1 MNINNKINIDIM
13 ETTTTKTENKMVKMF
28 NELKAKH
35 PDAVILFRVGDF
47 YESYFDDAKKVS
59 EVLGITLTKRSGED
73 GYYLA
78 GFPHHA
84 LDTYLPKLIRAGL
97 RVAICDDI
105 SEPVKL
111 KKRGSNET
119 TQEPQ
124 VKDADAE
131 EIKDEEQPQE
141 PQTDEQPTETKSTKI
156 IYTDKEA
163 EDYTP
168 KNGKTFALTEMQE
181 IIGGYVEP
189 IRLNDGRM
197 IIVDEDGKSK
207 DKAVNIPATNILRRD
222 HFTTDYI
229 VGTAI
234 VCDADMVD

>member
-1 MNINNKINIDIM
+1 MIKMI
-13 ETTTTKTENKMVKMF
+13 ETFKM
-28 NELKAKH
+28 LKEKH
-35 PDAVILFRVGDF
+35 SDALILFRVGDF

-73 GYYLA
+73 GYYLT

-111 KKRGSNET
+111 KHRGSDET

-124 VKDADAE
+124 VEDADAE
-131 EIKDEEQPQE
+131 EVKDNEQPQE
-141 PQTDEQPTETKSTKI
+141 PQTDEQPTETKSAKI
-156 IYTDKEA
+156 IYTDKGA

-168 KNGKTFALTEMQE
+168 KNGTTFELEEMQK

-222 HFTTDYI
+222 HYTTDYI
-229 VGTAI
+229 VGNAI
-234 VCDADMVD
+234 VCDADMID

>member
-1 MNINNKINIDIM
+1 MRKMI
-13 ETTTTKTENKMVKMF
+13 ETFKM
-28 NELKAKH
+28 LKEKH
-35 PDAVILFRVGDF
+35 SDVLILFRVGDF
-47 YESYFDDAKKVS
+47 YESYFEDAKKVS
-59 EVLGITLTKRSGED
+59 EVLGVTLTENEKDDIFITS
-73 GYYLA
+73 
-78 GFPHHA
+78 FPTQS
-84 LDTYLPKLIRAGL
+84 LDTYLPKLIRVGL

-105 SEPVKL
+105 SEPIKL

-124 VKDADAE
+124 VEDADAE
-131 EIKDEEQPQE
+131 EIKDDEQPQE
-141 PQTDEQPTETKSTKI
+141 PQTDEQPTETKSAKI

-181 IIGGYVEP
+181 IVGGYVEP

-234 VCDADMVD
+234 VCDADMIE

>member
-1 MNINNKINIDIM
+1 M
-13 ETTTTKTENKMVKMF
+13 ETTTTKTENKMVKQF

-47 YESYFDDAKKVS
+47 YESYFDDAKKVADAT
-59 EVLGITLTKRSGED
+59 GATLTKRSGED
-73 GYYLA
+73 GYYLT

-105 SEPVKL
+105 SEPNKIE
-111 KKRGSNET
+111 KRGSDET
-119 TQEPQ
+119 TEPQ
-124 VKDADAE
+124 VEDADAE

-141 PQTDEQPTETKSTKI
+141 QQTDEQPTETKSAKI

-168 KNGKTFALTEMQE
+168 KNGKTFGKTEMCG
-181 IIGGYVEP
+181 IVEGFIDI
-189 IRLNDGRM
+189 IRLNDGRV
-197 IIVDEDGKSK
+197 IIVDSQGKALN
-207 DKAVNIPATNILRRD
+207 KAVNIPATNILRRD
-222 HFTTDYI
+222 HFTTNYI

-234 VCDADMVD
+234 VCDADMID

>member
-1 MNINNKINIDIM
+1 M

-47 YESYFDDAKKVS
+47 YESRFDDAKKIDD
-59 EVLGITLTKRSGED
+59 VLGLTLTRQAKTGMD
-73 GYYLA
+73 LA
-78 GFPHHA
+78 GFPYHA
-84 LDTYLPKLIRAGL
+84 LDTYLPKLIRAGI

-141 PQTDEQPTETKSTKI
+141 SQTDEQSTETKSAKI

-207 DKAVNIPATNILRRD
+207 GKAVNIPATNILRRD
-222 HFTTDYI
+222 HYTTDYI

-234 VCDADMVD
+234 VCDADMLD

>member
-1 MNINNKINIDIM
+1 MRKMI
-13 ETTTTKTENKMVKMF
+13 ETFKM
-28 NELKAKH
+28 LKEKH
-35 PDAVILFRVGDF
+35 SDVLILFRVGDF
-47 YESYFDDAKKVS
+47 YESYFEDAKKVS
-59 EVLGITLTKRSGED
+59 EVLGVTLTENEKDDIFITS
-73 GYYLA
+73 
-78 GFPHHA
+78 FPTQS

-105 SEPVKL
+105 SEPIKL
-111 KKRGSNET
+111 KKRGSDET

-124 VKDADAE
+124 VEDTDAE
-131 EIKDEEQPQE
+131 EIKDEEQP
-141 PQTDEQPTETKSTKI
+141 TETKSAKI

-168 KNGKTFALTEMQE
+168 KNGKTFGLTEMQE
-181 IIGGYVEP
+181 IVGGYIEP

-234 VCDADMVD
+234 VCDADMIE

>member
-1 MNINNKINIDIM
+1 MK
-13 ETTTTKTENKMVKMF
+13 TTTKETENRMVEMF

-35 PDAVILFRVGDF
+35 PDSVILFRAGDF
-47 YESYFDDAKKVS
+47 YESFFDDAKKVT
-59 EVLGITLTKRSGED
+59 EVIGI
-73 GYYLA
+73 A
-78 GFPHHA
+78 GFPSHA

-105 SEPVKL
+105 SEPTKL
-111 KKRGSNET
+111 KKRGSDET

-124 VKDADAE
+124 VEDADAE
-131 EIKDEEQPQE
+131 EIKDEEQP
-141 PQTDEQPTETKSTKI
+141 TETKSAKI
-156 IYTDKEA
+156 IYTDKED

-189 IRLNDGRM
+189 IRLNDGRI

-222 HFTTDYI
+222 HYTTDYI

-234 VCDADMVD
+234 VCDADMIE

>member
-1 MNINNKINIDIM
+1 M

-47 YESYFDDAKKVS
+47 YESYFDDAKKVADAT
-59 EVLGITLTKRSGED
+59 GATLTKRSGED

-111 KKRGSNET
+111 KKRGSDET
-119 TQEPQ
+119 TEPQ
-124 VKDADAE
+124 VEEAQAE
-131 EIKDEEQPQE
+131 EVNTEE
-141 PQTDEQPTETKSTKI
+141 PQQEQEESKPDKWAHVYYPNGDFQETQPNNGSTF
-156 IYTDKEA
+156 EL
-163 EDYTP
+163 EE
-168 KNGKTFALTEMQE
+168 LQE
-181 IIGGYVEP
+181 VVGGYIEIV
-189 IRLNDGRM
+189 RLNDGRV
-197 IIVDEDGKSK
+197 IIVNEDGLSLNLP
-207 DKAVNIPATNILRRD
+207 VNIEATNILRRD
-222 HFTTDYI
+222 HSTTQYI

-234 VCDADMVD
+234 VCDADMID

>member
-1 MNINNKINIDIM
+1 MRKMI
-13 ETTTTKTENKMVKMF
+13 ETFKM
-28 NELKAKH
+28 LKEKH
-35 PDAVILFRVGDF
+35 SDVLILFRVGDF
-47 YESYFDDAKKVS
+47 YESYFEDAKKVS
-59 EVLGITLTKRSGED
+59 EVLGVTLTENEKDDIFITS
-73 GYYLA
+73 
-78 GFPHHA
+78 FPTQS

-131 EIKDEEQPQE
+131 EIKDDEQPQE
-141 PQTDEQPTETKSTKI
+141 PQTDEQPTETKSAKI

-222 HFTTDYI
+222 HYTTDYI

-234 VCDADMVD
+234 VCDADMID

>member
-1 MNINNKINIDIM
+1 MRKMI
-13 ETTTTKTENKMVKMF
+13 ETFKM
-28 NELKAKH
+28 LKEKH
-35 PDAVILFRVGDF
+35 SDVLILFRVGDF
-47 YESYFDDAKKVS
+47 YESYFEDAKKVS
-59 EVLGITLTKRSGED
+59 EVLGVTLTENEKDDIFITS
-73 GYYLA
+73 
-78 GFPHHA
+78 FPTQS
-84 LDTYLPKLIRAGL
+84 LDTYLPKLIRVGL

-105 SEPVKL
+105 SEPIKL
-111 KKRGSNET
+111 KKRGSDET

-124 VKDADAE
+124 VEDADAE

-141 PQTDEQPTETKSTKI
+141 PQTDEQPTETKSAKI
-156 IYTDKEA
+156 IYTGKEA

-234 VCDADMVD
+234 VCDADMIE

>member
-1 MNINNKINIDIM
+1 M
-13 ETTTTKTENKMVKMF
+13 ETTTTKTENKMVKQF

-47 YESYFDDAKKVS
+47 YESYFDDAKKVADAT
-59 EVLGITLTKRSGED
+59 GATLTKRSGED
-73 GYYLA
+73 GYYLT

-105 SEPVKL
+105 SEPTKIE
-111 KKRGSNET
+111 KRGSDET
-119 TQEPQ
+119 TEPQ
-124 VKDADAE
+124 VEDADAE
-131 EIKDEEQPQE
+131 EIKDDEQPQE
-141 PQTDEQPTETKSTKI
+141 PQTDEQATETKSAKI

-181 IIGGYVEP
+181 IIGGYIEP

-222 HFTTDYI
+222 HYTTDYI

-234 VCDADMVD
+234 VCDADMID

>member
-1 MNINNKINIDIM
+1 M

-35 PDAVILFRVGDF
+35 PNAVILFRVGDF
-47 YESYFDDAKKVS
+47 YESYLDDAKKLS
-59 EVLGITLTKRSGED
+59 EILGLTLTRQAKTKMD
-73 GYYLA
+73 LT
-78 GFPHHA
+78 GFPYHA

-105 SEPVKL
+105 SEPTKL
-111 KKRGSNET
+111 KKRSSNET

-124 VKDADAE
+124 VEDADAE
-131 EIKDEEQPQE
+131 EIKDDEQPQE
-141 PQTDEQPTETKSTKI
+141 PQTDEQPAETKSAKI

-168 KNGKTFALTEMQE
+168 KNGKTFGLTEMQE
-181 IIGGYVEP
+181 IIGGYIEP

-234 VCDADMVD
+234 VCDADMID

>member
-1 MNINNKINIDIM
+1 M

-47 YESYFDDAKKVS
+47 YESYFDDAKKVA
-59 EVLGITLTKRSGED
+59 EILGITLTKRSGEN
-73 GYYLA
+73 GYYLT

-105 SEPVKL
+105 SEPIKL

-119 TQEPQ
+119 TQESQ
-124 VKDADAE
+124 VEDADAE
-131 EIKDEEQPQE
+131 EIKDDEQPQE
-141 PQTDEQPTETKSTKI
+141 PQTDEQPTETKSAKI

-181 IIGGYVEP
+181 IVGGYVEP

-197 IIVDEDGKSK
+197 IIVDEEGKSK

-222 HFTTDYI
+222 HYTTDYI

>member
-1 MNINNKINIDIM
+1 MSKMI
-13 ETTTTKTENKMVKMF
+13 ETFKM
-28 NELKAKH
+28 LKEKH
-35 PDAVILFRVGDF
+35 SDALILFRVGDF
-47 YESYFDDAKKVS
+47 YESFFDDAKKVS
-59 EVLGITLTKRSGED
+59 EVLGVTLTENEKDDIFITS
-73 GYYLA
+73 
-78 GFPHHA
+78 FPTQS

-105 SEPVKL
+105 SEPIKL

-124 VKDADAE
+124 VEDADAE

-141 PQTDEQPTETKSTKI
+141 LQADEQPTETKSAKI
-156 IYTDKEA
+156 IYTDKED

-168 KNGKTFALTEMQE
+168 KNGKTFALMEMQE
-181 IIGGYVEP
+181 IIGGYIEP

-197 IIVDEDGKSK
+197 IIVDEEGKSK

-234 VCDADMVD
+234 VCDADMLE

>member
-1 MNINNKINIDIM
+1 M

-28 NELKAKH
+28 NELKAKR
-35 PDAVILFRVGDF
+35 PDAVILFRAGDF
-47 YESYFDDAKKVS
+47 YESFFDDAKKVT
-59 EVLGITLTKRSGED
+59 EVIGI
-73 GYYLA
+73 A
-78 GFPHHA
+78 GFPSHA

-124 VKDADAE
+124 VEDADAE
-131 EIKDEEQPQE
+131 EIKDEEQP
-141 PQTDEQPTETKSTKI
+141 TETKSAKI

-207 DKAVNIPATNILRRD
+207 NKAVNIPATNILRRD
-222 HFTTDYI
+222 HYTTDYI

-234 VCDADMVD
+234 VCDADMIE

>member
-1 MNINNKINIDIM
+1 MRKMI
-13 ETTTTKTENKMVKMF
+13 ETFKM
-28 NELKAKH
+28 LKEKH
-35 PDAVILFRVGDF
+35 SDVLILFRVGDF
-47 YESYFDDAKKVS
+47 YESYFEDAKKVS
-59 EVLGITLTKRSGED
+59 EVLGITLTENEKDDIFITS
-73 GYYLA
+73 
-78 GFPHHA
+78 FPTQS
-84 LDTYLPKLIRAGL
+84 LDTYLPKLIRAGI

-105 SEPVKL
+105 SEPIKL

-124 VKDADAE
+124 VEDADAE
-131 EIKDEEQPQE
+131 EIKDDEQPQE
-141 PQTDEQPTETKSTKI
+141 PQTDGQPTETKSAKI

-181 IIGGYVEP
+181 IVGGYIEP
-189 IRLNDGRM
+189 IRLNEGRM

-207 DKAVNIPATNILRRD
+207 NKAVNIPATNIMRRD

-234 VCDADMVD
+234 VCDDDMVD

>member
-1 MNINNKINIDIM
+1 M
-13 ETTTTKTENKMVKMF
+13 ETTTTKAENKMVEKF

-35 PDAVILFRVGDF
+35 PDAVILFRIGDF
-47 YESYFDDAKKVS
+47 YESYFDDAKKLS
-59 EVLGITLTKRSGED
+59 EVLGLTLTRQAKTKMD
-73 GYYLA
+73 LT
-78 GFPHHA
+78 GFPYHA

-111 KKRGSNET
+111 KKRGSDET

-124 VKDADAE
+124 VEDADAE

-141 PQTDEQPTETKSTKI
+141 PQTDEQPTETKSAKI
-156 IYTDKEA
+156 IYVDKEA

-181 IIGGYVEP
+181 IVGGYIEP
-189 IRLNDGRM
+189 IRLNNGRM
-197 IIVDEDGKSK
+197 IIVDEEGKSK

-222 HFTTDYI
+222 HYTTDYI

-234 VCDADMVD
+234 VCDADMVE

>member
-1 MNINNKINIDIM
+1 M
-13 ETTTTKTENKMVKMF
+13 ETTTTKTENKMVETF

-47 YESYFDDAKKVS
+47 YESRFDDAKKVT
-59 EVLGITLTKRSGED
+59 EVIGIAS
-73 GYYLA
+73 
-78 GFPHHA
+78 FPYHA

-111 KKRGSNET
+111 KKRGSDET

-124 VKDADAE
+124 VEDADVE
-131 EIKDEEQPQE
+131 EIKDEEQSQE
-141 PQTDEQPTETKSTKI
+141 PQTDEQATETKSAKI

-168 KNGKTFALTEMQE
+168 KNGKTFGKTEMYGIVE
-181 IIGGYVEP
+181 GYIDI
-189 IRLNDGRM
+189 IRLNDGRV
-197 IIVDEDGKSK
+197 IVVDSQGKALN
-207 DKAVNIPATNILRRD
+207 KAVNIPATNILRRD

-234 VCDADMVD
+234 VCDADMID

>member
-1 MNINNKINIDIM
+1 MG
-13 ETTTTKTENKMVKMF
+13 TTTKETENKMVKQF
-28 NELKAKH
+28 NELKTKH
-35 PDAVILFRVGDF
+35 PDAVILFRAGDF
-47 YESYFDDAKKVS
+47 YESIFDDAKKVTD
-59 EVLGITLTKRSGED
+59 VLGV
-73 GYYLA
+73 A

-105 SEPVKL
+105 SEPAKL
-111 KKRGSNET
+111 KKRGSDET
-119 TQEPQ
+119 AQEPQ
-124 VKDADAE
+124 VEDADAE
-131 EIKDEEQPQE
+131 EIKDDEQPQE
-141 PQTDEQPTETKSTKI
+141 PQTDGQATETKSAKI

-181 IIGGYVEP
+181 IVGGYIEV

-197 IIVDEDGKSK
+197 IIVDEEGKSK
-207 DKAVNIPATNILRRD
+207 NKAVNIPATNILRRD
-222 HFTTDYI
+222 HYTTDYI

-234 VCDADMVD
+234 VCDADMIE

>member
-1 MNINNKINIDIM
+1 M

-28 NELKAKH
+28 NELKARH
-35 PDAVILFRVGDF
+35 PDAVILFRVGEF
-47 YESYFDDAKKVS
+47 YESYFDDAKKVADAT
-59 EVLGITLTKRSGED
+59 GATLTKRSGED
-73 GYYLA
+73 GYYLT

-105 SEPVKL
+105 SEPNKIE
-111 KKRGSNET
+111 KRGSDET
-119 TQEPQ
+119 TEPQ
-124 VKDADAE
+124 VEDADAE

-141 PQTDEQPTETKSTKI
+141 PQTDEQPTETKSAKI

-168 KNGKTFALTEMQE
+168 KNGKTFGLTEMQE

-222 HFTTDYI
+222 HYTIDYI

-234 VCDADMVD
+234 VCDADMIE

>member
-1 MNINNKINIDIM
+1 M
-13 ETTTTKTENKMVKMF
+13 ETTTTKAENKMVEKF

-35 PDAVILFRVGDF
+35 PDAVILFRIGDF
-47 YESYFDDAKKVS
+47 YESYFDDAKKLS
-59 EVLGITLTKRSGED
+59 EVLGLTLTRQAKTKMD
-73 GYYLA
+73 LT
-78 GFPHHA
+78 GFPYHA

-111 KKRGSNET
+111 KKRGSDET

-124 VKDADAE
+124 VEDADAE

-141 PQTDEQPTETKSTKI
+141 PQTDEQPTETKSAKI
-156 IYTDKEA
+156 IYVDKEA

-181 IIGGYVEP
+181 IVGGYIEP
-189 IRLNDGRM
+189 IRLNNGRM
-197 IIVDEDGKSK
+197 IIVDEEGKSK

-234 VCDADMVD
+234 VCDADMIE

>member
-1 MNINNKINIDIM
+1 MRKMI
-13 ETTTTKTENKMVKMF
+13 ETFKM
-28 NELKAKH
+28 LKEKH
-35 PDAVILFRVGDF
+35 SDVLILFRVGDF
-47 YESYFDDAKKVS
+47 YESYFEDAKKVS
-59 EVLGITLTKRSGED
+59 EVLGVTLTENEKDDIFITS
-73 GYYLA
+73 
-78 GFPHHA
+78 FPTQS

-105 SEPVKL
+105 SEPIKL

-124 VKDADAE
+124 VEDAEAE

-141 PQTDEQPTETKSTKI
+141 PQTDEQPNETKSAKI

-234 VCDADMVD
+234 VCDSDMVD

>member
-1 MNINNKINIDIM
+1 MIKMI
-13 ETTTTKTENKMVKMF
+13 ETFKM
-28 NELKAKH
+28 LKEKH
-35 PDAVILFRVGDF
+35 SDALILFRVGDF
-47 YESYFDDAKKVS
+47 YESYFEDAKKVC
-59 EVLGITLTKRSGED
+59 EVLGVTLTKNVKDDIFIAS
-73 GYYLA
+73 
-78 GFPHHA
+78 FPEQA

-111 KKRGSNET
+111 KHRGSDET

-124 VKDADAE
+124 VEDADAE
-131 EIKDEEQPQE
+131 EVKDNEQPQE
-141 PQTDEQPTETKSTKI
+141 PQTDEQPTETKSAKI
-156 IYTDKEA
+156 IYTDKGA

-181 IIGGYVEP
+181 IVGGYIEP
-189 IRLNDGRM
+189 IRLNDGRV

-222 HFTTDYI
+222 HYTTDYI

-234 VCDADMVD
+234 ACDADMID

>member
-1 MNINNKINIDIM
+1 M

-35 PDAVILFRVGDF
+35 PDAVILFRAGDF
-47 YESYFDDAKKVS
+47 YETYCEDAKKLS
-59 EVLGITLTKRSGED
+59 EVLGLTLTRQAKTKID
-73 GYYLA
+73 LT
-78 GFPHHA
+78 GFPYHA

-97 RVAICDDI
+97 GVAICDDI

-124 VKDADAE
+124 VEDAEAE

-141 PQTDEQPTETKSTKI
+141 PQTDEQPTETKSAKI

-189 IRLNDGRM
+189 IRLNDGRI
-197 IIVDEDGKSK
+197 IIVDEEGKSK

-234 VCDADMVD
+234 VCDADMVE

>member
-1 MNINNKINIDIM
+1 MRKMI
-13 ETTTTKTENKMVKMF
+13 ETFKM
-28 NELKAKH
+28 LKEKH
-35 PDAVILFRVGDF
+35 SDVLILFRVGDF
-47 YESYFDDAKKVS
+47 YESYFEDAKKVS
-59 EVLGITLTKRSGED
+59 EVLGVTLTENEKDDIFITS
-73 GYYLA
+73 
-78 GFPHHA
+78 FPTQS

-105 SEPVKL
+105 SEPIKL

-131 EIKDEEQPQE
+131 EIKDDEQPQE
-141 PQTDEQPTETKSTKI
+141 PQTDEQPTETKSAKI

-168 KNGKTFALTEMQE
+168 KNGKTFELTEMQE
-181 IIGGYVEP
+181 IVGGYVEP

-222 HFTTDYI
+222 HYTTDYI

-234 VCDADMVD
+234 VCDADMLD